1 MIDRFR
7 QYFHSLPIKGKLL
20 LVTMTIVFSGFV
32 IIGAAVVYYNS
43 NAARADLRHDLAS
56 IGKLIADRSSAA
68 VVIRD
73 EKAATENLN
82 ALSMITSVSQ
92 AYLLNAKGEV
102 LAYYPS
108 NIKHHIS
115 WEFDVPDGFSFD
127 ADNMIYS
134 SPIILKS
141 EIVGRVI
148 ITADLTEYYTRRN
161 HLILIVAGI
170 LVIAFLITYLL
181 SLRLIKYVTRP
192 VLSLTSAARQ
202 VTLKNDLTVRA
213 EKLSDDET
221 GILVDTFNEMLR
233 VIESQNSEKK
243 NLIEVLKNSRSML
256 NMILDTIPQSIFW
269 KDTNSVYLGCNKVFA
284 AAAGLTSTKE
294 IIGKKA
300 SELGWT
306 KGIAEELRRVDVSV
320 IESKETKKNIV
331 LPLTPAKG
339 KVIWVDI
346 TKVPI
351 LDTDGTVSMILGIM
365 TDITDRR
372 QSEEKIRQSE
382 SRYKLLLNS
391 ITDYIYSVE
400 IQNGVPVNTRH
411 HPGCLTVTGY
421 TPDEFVADKRLWINM
436 VYPDDQPIVEHYA
449 DPLMMGEEIPPIE
462 HRIIN
467 KNGTVRWIRNTY
479 VLKLNPAGEVTGYDG
494 LISDI
499 TERKRAEEELRLY
512 RDHLEILVRERTA
525 ELELEKEKAE
535 SADRLKSAF
544 LATMSHELRTPL
556 NSIIGFTGIL
566 LQEKPGPLNAEQKKQ
581 LGMAQNSTRHL
592 LSLINDV
599 LDISKIE
606 AGQLKVNIEEFSLPE
621 VIEKVSELTTPLA
634 QKKALTLTTT
644 IGEGVGLMK
653 SDRLRVQQILIN
665 IVNNAIKFT
674 ETGSIRI
681 RATRTESTI
690 TIAVTDTG
698 IGIEPEKV
706 DVLFKP
712 FMQIDT
718 GLTRKHEGTGLGLSI
733 CKKLL
738 QLLDG
743 SITVASEFGKGS
755 TFTIYLPME
764 RAEG

>member
-7 QYFHSLPIKGKLL
+7 QYFHSLHIKGKLL

-43 NAARADLRHDLAS
+43 NAARADLRQDLAS

-68 VVIRD
+68 VVFRD
-73 EKAATENLN
+73 EKTAKENLN

-92 AYLLNAKGEV
+92 AYLLNSKGEV

-108 NIKHHIS
+108 NIKNHTPWKS
-115 WEFDVPDGFSFD
+115 DVPDGFSFHED
-127 ADNMIYS
+127 YVTYS
-134 SPIILKS
+134 SLIILKG
-141 EIVGRVI
+141 EAVGRVI
-148 ITADLTEYYTRRN
+148 ISTDLTEYYTRRN

-181 SLRLIKYVTRP
+181 SLRLIKYVSRP

-243 NLIEVLKNSRSML
+243 NLIEVLKNSRGML

-331 LPLTPAKG
+331 LPLTPTKG
-339 KVIWVDI
+339 KVRWVDI

-382 SRYKLLLNS
+382 ARYKLLLNS

-400 IQNGVPVNTRH
+400 IQNGVPVGTRH
-411 HPGCLTVTGY
+411 HPGCQTVTGY
-421 TPDEFVADKRLWINM
+421 TADEFVADKRLWIKM

-449 DPLMMGEEIPPIE
+449 DPLMMGAEIPPIE

-479 VLKLNPAGEVTGYDG
+479 VLKRNPEGEVTGYDG

-512 RDHLEILVRERTA
+512 RKHLEILVKERTA
-525 ELELEKEKAE
+525 ELELEKERAE

-566 LQEKPGPLNAEQKKQ
+566 LQEKPGPLNTEQKKQ
-581 LGMAQNSTRHL
+581 LGMAQNSARHL

-606 AGQLKVNIEEFSLPE
+606 AGQLKVSIEEFFVPE
-621 VIEKVSELTTPLA
+621 VIEKVSELAAPLA

-644 IGEGVGLMK
+644 IGEGVGLIK

-665 IVNNAIKFT
+665 VVNNAIKFT
-674 ETGSIRI
+674 ETGSISI
-681 RATRTESTI
+681 HAKHTNRTI
-690 TIAVTDTG
+690 IIAVTDTG
-698 IGIEPEKV
+698 IGIEPEKM
-706 DVLFKP
+706 DVLFRP

-733 CKKLL
+733 CQRLL
-738 QLLDG
+738 QLLGG

-755 TFTIYLPME
+755 TFTIYLPKE
-764 RAEG
+764 RAE